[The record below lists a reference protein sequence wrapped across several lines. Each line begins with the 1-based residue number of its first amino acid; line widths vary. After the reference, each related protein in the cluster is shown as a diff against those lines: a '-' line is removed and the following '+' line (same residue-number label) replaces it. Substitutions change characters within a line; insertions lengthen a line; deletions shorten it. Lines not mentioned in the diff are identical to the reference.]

1 MTPFDLPIW
10 IVLTFL
16 FLFGCC
22 IGSFLNVCVYRFPQH
37 DSLFDQLK
45 GINFPPSCCPKC
57 QQRISPRDNIPIL
70 GWLMLRGK
78 CRNCGMSISSRYPII
93 EFVNGALFVILYLL
107 EVPTG
112 YRETIEDSFLYTPLG
127 PQMVEGWSVEL
138 HVNLRY
144 LYHLV
149 LIEALL
155 VASLIDWDLKI
166 IPDGS
171 TVPAMFVGVTV
182 AVVVGHVHLVPVWF
196 QDPSLSRIVMSLLP
210 ESWGWLQSDF
220 EVPGWITTSPHLHGL
235 AVSLV
240 GFLVGGGMIWGV
252 RLIGKWVLR
261 REAMGFGDVVL
272 MAMIGS
278 FLGWQPVVMIFF
290 LAPLC
295 ALCGVVIS
303 VVSLKQREIPYG
315 PYISIAT
322 LIVVMFF
329 RQLWPFWERIFSM
342 GLVVP
347 IMGIIGA
354 LLLAISLYGIQL
366 VKLCL
371 GIPLYY
377 PEEYEEWTSAD
388 QLGYLYSENQDRWQ
402 GRWRQTTA
410 DWPGIDSGQGSL
422 TSDQWRHPPASDW
435 KTTRQRHGP
444 QDGLR

>member
-1 MTPFDLPIW
+1 MTPFDLPLW
-10 IVLTFL
+10 IVLLFL

-45 GINFPPSCCPKC
+45 GINSPPSCCPKC
-57 QQRISPRDNIPIL
+57 RQRISPRDNVPIL
-70 GWLMLRGK
+70 GWLMLKGK
-78 CRNCGMSISSRYPII
+78 CRTCGMSISSRYPVI
-93 EFVNGALFVILYLL
+93 EFFNGLLCVVLYMM
-107 EVPTG
+107 EVPSG
-112 YRETIEDSFLYTPLG
+112 YLATIEESFLYTPLG
-127 PQMVEGWSVEL
+127 PQIAEGWSPEL

-171 TVPAMFVGVTV
+171 TMPAMFVGLLGAAT
-182 AVVVGHVHLVPVWF
+182 VGHLYLVPVWF
-196 QDPSLSRIVMSLLP
+196 QDPSLSRIFTSLLP
-210 ESWGWLQSDF
+210 ESWQWLHSDF
-220 EVPGWITTSPHLHGL
+220 TVPVWTATYPHLHGL
-235 AVSLV
+235 AVSVV

-261 REAMGFGDVVL
+261 REAMGFGDVIL

-303 VVSLKQREIPYG
+303 LVSIKQREIPYG
-315 PYISIAT
+315 PYISLAA
-322 LIVVMFF
+322 LLVVMFF
-329 RQLWPFWERIFSM
+329 RELWPFWERIFSM
-342 GLVVP
+342 GLMVP
-347 IMGIIGA
+347 MIGIIGA
-354 LLLAISLYGIQL
+354 ILLAVSLYGIQL

-371 GIPLYY
+371 GIPLYE
-377 PEEYEEWTSAD
+377 PDHYEEWTSAD
-388 QLGYLYSENQDRWQ
+388 QLGYLYSENHDRRQ
-402 GRWRQTTA
+402 GQWRQTSSNWT
-410 DWPGIDSGQGSL
+410 GIDSGQGTL
-422 TSDQWRHPPASDW
+422 HAEQWQHSPSPDW
-435 KTTRQRHGP
+435 KTTRQRHTP
-444 QDGLR
+444 PEGLG